1 MILEG
6 KNDGTIQRGW
16 FFFSDKVYLVQSIP
30 YTIGNDDQYKMSIY
44 NETSIEFSLLKV
56 FLIHV
61 TLADFRRIFV
71 ILRELYVVL
80 C

>member
-44 NETSIEFSLLKV
+44 NETSIEFSL
-56 FLIHV
+56 
-61 TLADFRRIFV
+61 
-71 ILRELYVVL
+71 
-80 C
+80 

>member
-16 FFFSDKVYLVQSIP
+16 VFFSDKVYLVQSIP

-44 NETSIEFSLLKV
+44 NETSIEFSL
-56 FLIHV
+56 
-61 TLADFRRIFV
+61 
-71 ILRELYVVL
+71 
-80 C
+80 